1 MKKFI
6 AILVLAA
13 GTFLQANAQSFLND
27 LQKKKQGEGTVTVK
41 QSADIDNLV
50 NNAKLKASS
59 QAQAS
64 QSVQATKQ
72 VNEPQHKQQQE
83 KTVVKPNNKTA
94 ENIHSEQVHHTAPSH
109 DSNKKERATGDS
121 LAQKRQTQQEHKA
134 ENERK
139 AEQNERHT
147 AKSATETEVPERPV
161 VDTSKKMMR
170 NSYKITGYRIQ
181 AYSGGNSRADREKAN
196 KIGDAIKM
204 KYPDQPVYVHFYSP
218 RWICRVGN
226 FRSYSEAAKFL
237 RSIKAMGYS
246 QACIVKG
253 KINVAY

>member
-1 MKKFI
+1 MNKFI
-6 AILVLAA
+6 AILVFATGISMHA
-13 GTFLQANAQSFLND
+13 GAQSFLNE
-27 LQKKKQGEGTVTVK
+27 LQQKKQGEGTVTVK

-50 NNAKLKASS
+50 NNAQLKAKNNQMAQ
-59 QAQAS
+59 QAQ
-64 QSVQATKQ
+64 
-72 VNEPQHKQQQE
+72 
-83 KTVVKPNNKTA
+83 
-94 ENIHSEQVHHTAPSH
+94 TAPAPRQTQQPARQ
-109 DSNKKERATGDS
+109 DEKSNAVRKEHNNGDS
-121 LAQKRQTQQEHKA
+121 LAHKRVPQEHK
-134 ENERK
+134 ETTVERK
-139 AEQNERHT
+139 PVSGEHKDSNEKHA
-147 AKSATETEVPERPV
+147 AKATTETEVIERPV

-181 AYSGGNSRADREKAN
+181 AFSGGNSRADREKAN

-226 FRSYSEAAKFL
+226 FRSYSEAAQLL
-237 RSIKAMGYS
+237 RGIKAMGYS